1 MSAATRTSPAS
12 SSRSSTDSS
21 NPRANESHSR
31 DPATSAPTLNSRTG
45 TSVFAERTGRAQIN
59 AARLVAQ
66 DVKPSDKAAAVG
78 VAFSTSRATR
88 PARRRT
94 TSSYARC
101 SRFGGYRPSRFRA
114 SREHS
119 MGDDDRYRVILYS
132 RRWAVEEL

>member
-45 TSVFAERTGRAQIN
+45 TSVFAERRGRAQIN

-66 DVKPSDKAAAVG
+66 DVNAERQSCG
-78 VAFSTSRATR
+78 GRSRLFDF
-88 PARRRT
+88 ARNQTGEAKNYIELCPLLSLRR
-94 TSSYARC
+94 
-101 SRFGGYRPSRFRA
+101 
-114 SREHS
+114 
-119 MGDDDRYRVILYS
+119 I
-132 RRWAVEEL
+132 